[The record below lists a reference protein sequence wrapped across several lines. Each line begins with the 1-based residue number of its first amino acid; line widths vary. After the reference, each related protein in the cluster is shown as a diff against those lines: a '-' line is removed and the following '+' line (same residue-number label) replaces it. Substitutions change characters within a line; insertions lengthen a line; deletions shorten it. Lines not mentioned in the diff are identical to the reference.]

1 MVNVNKLRGRMVEQ
15 EVNADK
21 MAELLGINRSTF
33 YRKLEN
39 NGELFTIR
47 EVQLMS
53 KVLKL
58 NLADVNS
65 IFFAEDVA

>member
-33 YRKLEN
+33 YRKLEIKCTAMYR
-39 NGELFTIR
+39 GFESHPLR
-47 EVQLMS
+47 Q
-53 KVLKL
+53 K
-58 NLADVNS
+58 
-65 IFFAEDVA
+65 